1 MPNKQKKANNSTES
15 INKKQTKEPRSI
27 IKSGANKKDL
37 INKIEKIENFVSKE
51 LQKYEEDIL
60 GPNNILYLKSDQL
73 VSKDSEKDLEKTQ
86 INLKE
91 LKKIIRDIV
100 IEELEKKR
108 P

>member
-1 MPNKQKKANNSTES
+1 MPNKQKKVNNSIDYTK
-15 INKKQTKEPRSI
+15 KKQTKESLSI
-27 IKSGANKKDL
+27 SKLGADKKNL

>member
-1 MPNKQKKANNSTES
+1 MCTLDYTK
-15 INKKQTKEPRSI
+15 KKQTKEALSI
-27 IKSGANKKDL
+27 SKLGADKKNL

-73 VSKDSEKDLEKTQ
+73 VSKDSEKDLEKIQ

-100 IEELEKKR
+100 IEEIEKKR